1 VNCCENSFSVLC
13 RLLLLPPTPLMQRDA
28 QLNKAL
34 SVSIHLQY
42 IDCDILP
49 ILNQPSG
56 ISTQTQWNPPQLLLI
71 PVENPV

>member
-1 VNCCENSFSVLC
+1 VNCREISSVLS
-13 RLLLLPPTPLMQRDA
+13 RLLLLPPTLLMQRDA

-34 SVSIHLQY
+34 SVSVHLQY

-56 ISTQTQWNPPQLLLI
+56 ISTKTHWNPPQLLII
-71 PVENPV
+71 PVEKPV